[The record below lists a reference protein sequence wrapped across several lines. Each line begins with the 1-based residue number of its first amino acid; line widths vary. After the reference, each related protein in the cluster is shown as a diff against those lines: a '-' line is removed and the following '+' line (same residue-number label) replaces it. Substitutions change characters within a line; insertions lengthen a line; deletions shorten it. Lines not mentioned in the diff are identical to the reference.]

1 MRIIILLAPGLAKGT
16 AGQEQ
21 GRQGPSRE
29 GIPGPAARSHPL
41 TSGACPESAWP
52 VGLWIRIHENG
63 RQGSGLQ
70 GAGGGG
76 REGAE
81 ACFIQS
87 QFRVVTVTS
96 VMCARNGLFVLF
108 TKNELPAPL
117 LIGQADLRV
126 WLLVI
131 NPSTQRLV
139 TALRAAG
146 H

>member
-1 MRIIILLAPGLAKGT
+1 M
-16 AGQEQ
+16 
-21 GRQGPSRE
+21 
-29 GIPGPAARSHPL
+29 
-41 TSGACPESAWP
+41 
-52 VGLWIRIHENG
+52 
-63 RQGSGLQ
+63 
-70 GAGGGG
+70 
-76 REGAE
+76 
-81 ACFIQS
+81 
-87 QFRVVTVTS
+87 TS